1 MTSEINKTTYK
12 VSYETVKDGLVEM
25 KGTDLYDMVKQFEK
39 VNQDDELINVLAC
52 LRGKLYHFGGC
63 GGCACES
70 VTSQECTYDIRKGG
84 CQVQDFANEYTL
96 VEGDSLVERNDKVLD
111 IHDLYQV
118 LFDESLLEIELV
130 D

>member
-1 MTSEINKTTYK
+1 MTSDVNKTTYK
-12 VSYETVKDGLVEM
+12 VSYETIKDGLVEM

-52 LRGKLYHFGGC
+52 LRGELYHFGGS

-84 CQVQDFANEYTL
+84 CKVQEFVNEYTL
-96 VEGDSLVERNDKVLD
+96 VEGDSLEERNDKVLD
-111 IHDLYQV
+111 IYDLYQV